1 MSITPPDPE
10 WLAGLDQAERKAIE
24 QSPEGRRL
32 LAAAWFKEA
41 YRHQMRGDLKN
52 AEACYQ
58 RSIEMTP
65 TAEAYTFLG
74 WTYSF
79 MGQVDLAI
87 AHCKMAID
95 TDPEFGNP
103 YNDIG
108 AYLIEQGEY
117 ESAIPWLEQA
127 MTAPRYEA
135 RHYPHF
141 NLGRCHEALGD
152 WNAAMDSYRTALDI
166 DPAYKLAHRRLLQLQ
181 ARLN

>member
-1 MSITPPDPE
+1 MSKTPPDPE
-10 WLAGLDQAERKAIE
+10 WLAGLDGAEREAIE

-87 AHCKMAID
+87 
-95 TDPEFGNP
+95 GNP

-108 AYLIEQGEY
+108 AYLIEQDDY

-127 MTAPRYEA
+127 ITAPRYEA

-152 WNAAMDSYRTALDI
+152 WTAAMESYRAALELA
-166 DPAYKLAHRRLLQLQ
+166 PAYKLAHRRLLQLQ

>member
-1 MSITPPDPE
+1 MSSTPPDPE
-10 WLAGLDQAERKAIE
+10 WLASLDRAELEAIQE
-24 QSPEGRRL
+24 SPEGRRL

-41 YRHQMRGDLKN
+41 YRHQMRGDLKS
-52 AEACYQ
+52 AEQCYL
-58 RSIEMTP
+58 RSIELSP

-79 MGQVDLAI
+79 MGQVELAIDQCKLAI
-87 AHCKMAID
+87 A

-117 ESAIPWLEQA
+117 EEAIPWLEQA

-135 RHYPHF
+135 RHYPYF
-141 NLGRCHEALGD
+141 NLGRVQEALGD
-152 WNAAMDSYRTALDI
+152 WEAALQLYRQALQL
-166 DPAYKLAHRRLLQLQ
+166 DPEYKLAHRRLLQLQ

>member
-1 MSITPPDPE
+1 MAITPPDPE
-10 WLAGLDQAERKAIE
+10 WLQGLDRAELEAIQE
-24 QSPEGRRL
+24 SAEGRRL

-41 YRHQMRGDLKN
+41 YRHQMRGDLKH
-52 AEACYQ
+52 AEMCYL
-58 RSIEMTP
+58 RSIELSP

-87 AHCKMAID
+87 DHCKRAIE

-108 AYLIEQGEY
+108 AYLIEQGSY
-117 ESAIPWLEQA
+117 EEAMPWFEQA
-127 MTAPRYEA
+127 MSAPRYEA

-152 WNAAMDSYRTALDI
+152 WQAALQSYRQALELE
-166 DPAYKLAHRRLLQLQ
+166 PGYKLAQRRLLQLQ